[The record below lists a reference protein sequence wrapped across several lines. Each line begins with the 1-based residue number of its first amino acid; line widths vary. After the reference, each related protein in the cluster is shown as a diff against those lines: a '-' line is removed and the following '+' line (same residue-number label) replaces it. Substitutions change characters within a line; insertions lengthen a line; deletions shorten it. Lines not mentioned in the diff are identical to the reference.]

1 MRYILASNS
10 KFKKEIFEKVGYN
23 FECIDSN
30 FEKEKEEKE
39 KYKEDKELK
48 EKKKDYKKDNIQDP
62 YEYVMYLAK
71 GKAESVYS
79 NIVEEGKS
87 INEDMIIIG
96 LDTIVYSDNNILEK
110 PKSKKEAMQNL
121 INSSNKKNEVISG
134 ICIIYVKDNNILKE
148 IVDYDSTYI
157 YFNEIRKEDAKYYAE
172 NEKDALY
179 ASGFVVE
186 TYVSNFVKKIEGNY
200 YNILGV
206 PVSKIYS
213 YLNSLGIYLSDL
225 NDLNN

>member
-30 FEKEKEEKE
+30 FEEYNKKE
-39 KYKEDKELK
+39 KEDKELK
-48 EKKKDYKKDNIQDP
+48 EKKKDNIKDP

-110 PKSKKEAMQNL
+110 PKSKEEAMQNL
-121 INSSNKKNEVISG
+121 LNSSNKKNEVISG
-134 ICIIYVKDNNILKE
+134 ICIIYVKNNTILKE
-148 IVDYDSTYI
+148 IVDYDNTYI
-157 YFNEIRKEDAKYYAE
+157 YFNEIRKEDAKYYAK

-186 TYVSNFVKKIEGNY
+186 TYVSNFVRKIEGNY

-213 YLNSLGIYLSDL
+213 HLNSLGIYLSDL
-225 NDLNN
+225 SD

>member
-10 KFKKEIFEKVGYN
+10 KFKKEIFKKVGYN

-30 FEKEKEEKE
+30 FEEGKT
-39 KYKEDKELK
+39 KEDNTQK
-48 EKKKDYKKDNIQDP
+48 P

-71 GKAESVYS
+71 GKAESAYS
-79 NIVEEGKS
+79 MMLEEGKA
-87 INEDMIIIG
+87 NEDMIIIG
-96 LDTIVYSDNNILEK
+96 LDTIVYSNNNILEK

-121 INSSNKKNEVISG
+121 LNSSNKKNEVISG
-134 ICIIYVKDNNILKE
+134 ICIIYVKDNTISKE

-186 TYVSNFVKKIEGNY
+186 TYVSNFVRKIEGNY

-213 YLNSLGIYLSDL
+213 YLNSLGIHLNDL

>member
-10 KFKKEIFEKVGYN
+10 KFKKEMFEKVGYN

-39 KYKEDKELK
+39 KYKEHKELK
-48 EKKKDYKKDNIQDP
+48 EKKKDNIQDP

-71 GKAESVYS
+71 GKAENVYS
-79 NIVEEGKS
+79 KLVLENKS
-87 INEDMIIIG
+87 NEDMIIIG
-96 LDTIVYSDNNILEK
+96 LDTIVYSNNNILEK

-121 INSSNKKNEVISG
+121 FNSSNKKNEVISG
-134 ICIIYVKDNNILKE
+134 ICIIYVKDNAILKE

-157 YFNEIRKEDAKYYAE
+157 YFNEIRKEDAKCYAE

-179 ASGFVVE
+179 VSGFVVE
-186 TYVSNFVKKIEGNY
+186 TYVSNFVRKIEGNY

>member
-48 EKKKDYKKDNIQDP
+48 EKKKDNIQDP

-71 GKAESVYS
+71 GKVESVY
-79 NIVEEGKS
+79 NGILEEGKS

-121 INSSNKKNEVISG
+121 LNSSNKKNEVISG
-134 ICIIYVKDNNILKE
+134 ICIIYVKDNTISKE
-148 IVDYDSTYI
+148 IVDYDNTYI

-213 YLNSLGIYLSDL
+213 HLNSLGIYLSDL

>member
-30 FEKEKEEKE
+30 FE
-39 KYKEDKELK
+39 EDNKK
-48 EKKKDYKKDNIQDP
+48 EKKKDYKKDNIKDP

-134 ICIIYVKDNNILKE
+134 ICIIYVKDNNISKE

-186 TYVSNFVKKIEGNY
+186 TYVSNFVRKIEGNY

-213 YLNSLGIYLSDL
+213 YLNSIGIYL
-225 NDLNN
+225 NDLSF

>member
-39 KYKEDKELK
+39 KYKEGKELK

-71 GKAESVYS
+71 GKAENVYS
-79 NIVEEGKS
+79 KMVEEGKS
-87 INEDMIIIG
+87 INDDMIIIG
-96 LDTIVYSDNNILEK
+96 LDTIVYSDSSILEK
-110 PKSKKEAMQNL
+110 PKSKKEAMRNL
-121 INSSNKKNEVISG
+121 LNSSNKKNEVISG
-134 ICIIYVKDNNILKE
+134 ICIIYAKDNTISKE
-148 IVDYDSTYI
+148 IVDYDNTYI

-186 TYVSNFVKKIEGNY
+186 TYVSNFVRKIEGNY

-213 YLNSLGIYLSDL
+213 HLNSLGIYLSDL
-225 NDLNN
+225 NDLND